1 MIMSNVIQF
10 PEASERQWH
19 VWEAALREG
28 LERAGIPV
36 AVVEHALPRL
46 RGHWEVVFEDIEL
59 ELPKRPVPG
68 QLTARQAQVIQSII
82 EDGAALVVRRLQHE
96 RRLSFDRLI
105 EVEVALS
112 RRTLEGGAAG

>member
-1 MIMSNVIQF
+1 MVMSNVIQF
-10 PEASERQWH
+10 PEGSERQWR

-46 RGHWEVVFEDIEL
+46 RGHWEVVVEDIEL

-96 RRLSFDRLI
+96 RRLAFDRLI

-112 RRTLEGGAAG
+112 RLTLEGGAAG